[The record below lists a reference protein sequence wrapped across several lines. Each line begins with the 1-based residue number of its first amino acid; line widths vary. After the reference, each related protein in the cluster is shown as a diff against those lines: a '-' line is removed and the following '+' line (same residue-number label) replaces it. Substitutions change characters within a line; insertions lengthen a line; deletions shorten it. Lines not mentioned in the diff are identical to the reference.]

1 MPLRRH
7 WWHKSVDAARVYVNR
22 EDLLWRLITAARDG
36 ATESVISRFK
46 KEGVEPRE
54 LIENLLS
61 LPFRGRMAAEASAL
75 ELAIRGRSR
84 RDGKTLCDR
93 GQYAE
98 ALLHRAVL
106 FRTGLFLL

>member
-7 WWHKSVDAARVYVNR
+7 WWHKSVDAARVYVNG

-46 KEGVEPRE
+46 NEGVEPRE

-75 ELAIRGRSR
+75 ELAIRGRS
-84 RDGKTLCDR
+84 
-93 GQYAE
+93 
-98 ALLHRAVL
+98 
-106 FRTGLFLL
+106 